1 MALPSF
7 LLILNVIVSVIWQ
20 PDYLASS
27 SLLAAAFQYTITGL
41 ISLILMMEG
50 KKGGLAHIVNM
61 LHIAFSAVSLVISAY
76 GGYGIIVP
84 LYNN

>member
-27 SLLAAAFQYTITGL
+27 SLLAAAFQYTIACL
-41 ISLILMMEG
+41 ISFILIIEG
-50 KKGGLAHIVNM
+50 KKGGPSLIVNM
-61 LHIAFSAVSLVISAY
+61 LHIAFSVMSLVISAY
-76 GGYGIIVP
+76 GGYGAIVP
-84 LYNN
+84 LYNS